1 MNFTEYQM
9 LAERTANRGA
19 QYTPESRFV
28 NFAFGLAGEAGEVID
43 SLKKHLFHGHPL
55 DRERLKL
62 ELGDVLW
69 YIATITTTAGM
80 TLEDVA
86 IANIEKLKARYPDGF
101 DSEKSINRGV
111 GNE

>member
-1 MNFTEYQM
+1 MNFMEYQM

-19 QYTPESRFV
+19 QDTPESRFV